1 MLKTWQTKGIAK
13 KAADLFGILVILS
26 GIGVSIYMNTV
37 GRSLWLD
44 EAYLVSSLKNRSLL
58 RLTAS
63 PLDYIQSAPIIYL
76 YIVKILMM
84 VFGDSEGVLR
94 LFSIISYGAAIVL
107 TYYVSKKL
115 FRCKYPVL
123 CAAFVANIDFL
134 LRYSNVLKPYVSECV
149 WVLLV
154 FIVYYLYEEKRIT
167 WYAMAVCYMVFIWAA
182 NPVCF
187 FIGGVLTCEF
197 VTGIFQKE
205 GKRVIHSIVSGVGIL
220 TSFVVYYFYWLRS
233 AATDDFMQNYWL
245 NDRFPLFPINGEN
258 LKTAWKLIRRLFGS
272 CHDELRFLLAALVLG
287 ALLAGI
293 WKKNKYCVVAAIGF
307 ALSLVASSL
316 YMFPIADR
324 LWCFSFPL
332 FAVLAFYFIDMML
345 VQNGSRRGEL
355 FALFLMILLIWTN
368 SGILTY
374 RNAEEV
380 YWKGNE
386 ANPLIAYVQET
397 IQEGEKVYV
406 FYNSIPVVTYKNG
419 YGVNKIGNVEEDN
432 ILWGT
437 SVLAD
442 ADADMILQEE
452 RCYIL
457 TSQADEET
465 IGTLL
470 DILGENGSVETVL
483 DVYDT
488 RLYLFSR

>member
-1 MLKTWQTKGIAK
+1 MLKTWKAKGLQK
-13 KAADLFGILVILS
+13 KAADIFGILVILS

-37 GRSLWLD
+37 VRSLWLD
-44 EAYLVSSLKNRSLL
+44 EAYLVSSLKNRSLFQ
-58 RLTAS
+58 LTAS

-84 VFGDSEGVLR
+84 IFGDSEGVLR

-107 TYYVSKKL
+107 TYYVSKRL
-115 FRCKYPVL
+115 FRCKYPIL

-134 LRYSNVLKPYVSECV
+134 LRYSNVLKPYVSEGV

-154 FIVYYLYEEKRIT
+154 FIVYYLYQEKKIQ
-167 WYAMAVCYMVFIWAA
+167 WYTMAVCYMVFIWAA

-197 VTGIFQKE
+197 VTGVFQKE
-205 GKRVIHSIVSGVGIL
+205 GKRIAYSVISGGGIL
-220 TSFVVYYFYWLRS
+220 ASFAVYYFYWLRS

-245 NDRFPLFPINGEN
+245 NDRFPLFPVNGEN

-287 ALLAGI
+287 ALIAGI
-293 WKKNKYCVVAAIGF
+293 WKKNKYCIVALIGF

-332 FAVLAFYFIDMML
+332 FAILAFYFIDMML
-345 VQNGSRRGEL
+345 VSGGGRRGEL
-355 FALFLMILLIWTN
+355 FAVFLMILLIWTN

-374 RNAEEV
+374 RKAEEV

-386 ANPLIAYVQET
+386 ANPLIAYVQEN

-419 YGVNKIGNVEEDN
+419 YGVNKIGNVTEDN
-432 ILWGT
+432 IIWGT
-437 SVLAD
+437 NVVAEAD
-442 ADADMILQEE
+442 ADLILQEE
-452 RCYIL
+452 KCYIL

-465 IGTLL
+465 IGGLL
-470 DILGENGSVETVL
+470 RILGENGSLETVL

-488 RLYLFSR
+488 RLYLFGK